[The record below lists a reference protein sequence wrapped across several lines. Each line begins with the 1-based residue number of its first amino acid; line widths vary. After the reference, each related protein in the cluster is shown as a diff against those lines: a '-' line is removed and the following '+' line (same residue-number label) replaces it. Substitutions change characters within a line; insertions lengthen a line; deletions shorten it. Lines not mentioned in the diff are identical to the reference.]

1 MSTNYWTSYDGH
13 PPPDM
18 PKCGYDGSLCDYT
31 TLYITIGVIIF
42 LAGLFLSLI
51 PHFIPIVSVTV
62 PLGYLLYVKEKERM
76 LYDMTWRIPREQ
88 VRLLEVRSR
97 RSGTVGSKSFT
108 SDSFNGSVDTETAN
122 ARLGAKQA
130 NANGVRCSYK
140 RFQQT
145 RNITFNKEELSRLKE
160 VVKMKFSLA
169 N

>member
-1 MSTNYWTSYDGH
+1 
-13 PPPDM
+13 
-18 PKCGYDGSLCDYT
+18 
-31 TLYITIGVIIF
+31 
-42 LAGLFLSLI
+42 
-51 PHFIPIVSVTV
+51 
-62 PLGYLLYVKEKERM
+62 M

-130 NANGVRCSYK
+130 SANGVRCAYK

-145 RNITFNKEELSRLKE
+145 RNIAFNKEELSHLKE
-160 VVKMKFSLA
+160 VQ
-169 N
+169 